1 MLAIVRFADGEVACL
16 DFGEPLEPR
25 GSIEEHVRSILANFE
40 ARKLELFDLG
50 FNDVVPALVR
60 ILEKTGEDPKDILPP
75 MRALGYLGRPQ
86 GWSVVS
92 AHALHRD
99 PVVRLAAIRSL
110 GQMGK
115 FNRIKLLESFLES
128 PNRAEKRE
136 AIIALGKFAKPEVIP
151 EIESAAGQDP
161 ELRKLVEE
169 AKRRIDAT
177 LLGIETN
184 DFTAFV
190 DAVIDTDEYEDILPL
205 MMVCWPPLKRLLGDR
220 TRSYETRRRALYLLG
235 CAGMGQPLSQM
246 RKIVLDPEEPFDLQ
260 IQAIF
265 GLGRTR
271 ARSIVPHLI
280 ELLDNENPV
289 LRDVSID
296 ALGRI
301 GDAMA
306 LTPLLGKWE
315 TGEEP
320 LRVRLRLALSR
331 LCCAPGLAALLE
343 PLRTYQPRAVADVYF
358 ITDSLQLIFGYRRD
372 LIEPMLASALP
383 PARRDALLLLATFG
397 TKEDNVD
404 LEHFRDTDEDSVNQ
418 EIANLGVERLKDI
431 PLWDRP

>member
-1 MLAIVRFADGEVACL
+1 MLAIVRFAGEEVACL

-25 GSIEEHVRSILANFE
+25 GAIEEHVRSVLANFE

-50 FNDVVPALVR
+50 LNDVVPVLIK
-60 ILEKTGEDPKDILPP
+60 ILEKAVDDPKAILQPI
-75 MRALGYLGRPQ
+75 RALGYLGRPQ
-86 GWSVVS
+86 GWNVVS

-99 PVVRLAAIRSL
+99 PIVRLAVIRTL

-115 FNRIKLLESFLES
+115 FNRIQLLESFLET

-161 ELRKLVEE
+161 ELQRLVEE

-177 LLGIETN
+177 LKGIETR

-190 DAVIDTDEYEDILPL
+190 DAIIDTDEYEDILPL
-205 MMVCWPPLKRLLGDR
+205 MMMCWPPLKRLLGDR

-235 CAGMGQPLSQM
+235 CAGMRQPLSQM
-246 RKIVLDPEEPFDLQ
+246 RRIVLDPAEPVDLRE
-260 IQAIF
+260 QAIF

-271 ARSIVPHLI
+271 ARSIVPHLV
-280 ELLDNENPV
+280 ELLDHEDLN

-315 TGEEP
+315 LGEEA
-320 LRVRLRLALSR
+320 LRIRLRLAFSR
-331 LCCAPGLAALLE
+331 LCSAPGLQALLE
-343 PLRTYQPRAVADVYF
+343 PLRTYQPRAIEEIYF
-358 ITDSLQLIFGYRRD
+358 ITDSLELISGYRRE
-372 LIEPMLASALP
+372 LIESMLASAVP
-383 PARRDALLLLATFG
+383 AARRDALLLLATFG
-397 TKEDNVD
+397 TKEDNDD
-404 LEHFRDTDEDSVNQ
+404 LVRFRDTDEDSVNQ